1 VLGAVALVAF
11 AVVAYAPAKPTNFRG
26 FDEWVNVS
34 LLSRNILDFP
44 YANRPLCLLWG
55 WPALRLF
62 PDRLTGFLVFHVAW
76 IALGGVLTFLIT
88 RRLLPGAT
96 ALAFVAGALAIV
108 WAPGDQSRI
117 CSVQMTLYSGCTFGA
132 LLATWLAVEAWS
144 RRSPALA
151 AGAAL
156 AGVVTILSFEAT
168 MVPLGLV
175 PLLFLAGGGSR
186 EPRRLLVW
194 TLAAGCLV
202 FACALRF
209 AAPRWTDPERVAY
222 QGGIAADF
230 TPGPLLDRTWRQLR
244 RYVAPVVAPP
254 PLERP
259 WPFVPLSVGVFAV
272 GFAVASRR
280 SPERPE
286 GQSPPR
292 AALAAAAGLGLL
304 WAVASLLPF
313 VLNPETHGAERMQFI
328 PTPGVA
334 VLFAATAFVL
344 ASFLPARARLPAVLF
359 LGGWI
364 AASGVAR
371 VAALQVAWDE
381 KSAYPDQRSSLLGI
395 TAVVP
400 DVEPGTLVVLLGGG
414 GWAIDVTFRQA
425 LFYLYEGRAVGHS
438 VDALEYLYETR
449 FESGGVRSSPR
460 PVLEHAWQEASVLYR
475 YDAVVVVKTVE
486 NGGVTLAETWPD
498 ELDPL
503 PAGASYAPRAR
514 IRFGPR
520 LPRLRILG
528 REALARGA
536 APTASSSP
544 SAGGVGAP
552 MR

>member
-1 VLGAVALVAF
+1 MNRSSRAGRDWGAILAAAGLVVF
-11 AVVAYAPAKPTNFRG
+11 AVVAFAPARATNFRG
-26 FDEWVNVS
+26 YDEWVIVS
-34 LLSRNILDFP
+34 LTSRGILEFP
-44 YANRPLCLLWG
+44 YANRPLNLVWG
-55 WPALRLF
+55 LPAWWF
-62 PDRLTGFLVFHVAW
+62 YPDQFSGFLVIHVAW

-117 CSVQMTLYSGCTFGA
+117 CSVQMILYSGCTFGA
-132 LLATWLAVEAWS
+132 LLATWLAVEAWA
-144 RRSPALA
+144 RRSLALA
-151 AGAAL
+151 ACAAV

-168 MVPLGLV
+168 MAPLALV
-175 PLLFLAGGGSR
+175 PLLFLAGGGMR
-186 EPRRLLVW
+186 ERRRLLVW

-244 RYVAPVVAPP
+244 RYVAPVFAPP
-254 PLERP
+254 PLERS
-259 WPFVPLSVGVFAV
+259 WPFVPLSVAVFAV

-292 AALAAAAGLGLL
+292 AALAVAAGLGLL
-304 WAVASLLPF
+304 WAAASLVPF

-328 PTPGVA
+328 PTPGIA
-334 VLFAATAFVL
+334 VLFAATAFAL
-344 ASFLPARARLPAVLF
+344 ASFLPARARLPAVFL

-371 VAALQVAWDE
+371 VGALQAAWDE

-414 GWAIDVTFRQA
+414 GWAIDVSFRHA
-425 LFYLYEGRAVGHS
+425 LHYLYEGRAVGHS
-438 VDALEYLYETR
+438 VDALEYLYKTR

-460 PVLEHAWQEASVLYR
+460 PVLERSWQETSVLYP
-475 YDAVVVVKTVE
+475 YDAVVVVKAVE
-486 NGGVTLAETWPD
+486 NGRVTLAETWPE

-514 IRFGPR
+514 IRQGPR

-528 REALARGA
+528 R
-536 APTASSSP
+536 
-544 SAGGVGAP
+544 
-552 MR
+552 